1 MNIFV
6 VHQDP
11 KTSAQQL
18 CDKHVVKMILESAQM
33 LCSAYPN
40 GDAPY
45 KRAFYNHPCTIWARE
60 SQENYEWLLDHAYA
74 MCQEYTRRY
83 SKVHKSIHAI
93 EWCGKNQAKLELP
106 KRFIVAIDSAA
117 MRSGA
122 DSTDDYLQDW
132 RHSEPQI
139 ISENLER
146 EAEALCNELEQL
158 YDKERLRD
166 LVSKGGFENE

>member
-6 VHQDP
+6 IDQDP
-11 KTSAQQL
+11 KTAAQQL

-83 SKVHKSIHAI
+83 GKVHKSIYAI
-93 EWCGKNQAKLELP
+93 EWCGKNYVKLRLPQKGLTKFAQAMPEQYKNKCSITAYRSYYNGEKAGFATWKTRKSP
-106 KRFIVAIDSAA
+106 KWFVKA
-117 MRSGA
+117 
-122 DSTDDYLQDW
+122 
-132 RHSEPQI
+132 
-139 ISENLER
+139 
-146 EAEALCNELEQL
+146 
-158 YDKERLRD
+158 
-166 LVSKGGFENE
+166 

>member
-1 MNIFV
+1 MNIFFL
-6 VHQDP
+6 HRNP
-11 KTSAQQL
+11 NKCARYH

-83 SKVHKSIHAI
+83 GKVHKSLDTIQ
-93 EWCGKNQAKLELP
+93 WCGSNYHKLNIPRKGLTKFAQAMPEEYKNEDAVKAY
-106 KRFIVAIDSAA
+106 RAY
-117 MRSGA
+117 
-122 DSTDDYLQDW
+122 YLGEKTAFATW
-132 RHSEPQI
+132 KNSETPYWY
-139 ISENLER
+139 EEV
-146 EAEALCNELEQL
+146 
-158 YDKERLRD
+158 
-166 LVSKGGFENE
+166 LV

>member
-83 SKVHKSIHAI
+83 GKVHKSINAI

-106 KRFIVAIDSAA
+106 KKGLTKFAQA
-117 MRSGA
+117 MPEEYKNKCSITAYRSYYNGEKA
-122 DSTDDYLQDW
+122 GFATW
-132 RHSEPQI
+132 KK
-139 ISENLER
+139 R
-146 EAEALCNELEQL
+146 ETPKWFVKA
-158 YDKERLRD
+158 
-166 LVSKGGFENE
+166 

>member
-1 MNIFV
+1 MNIFAV
-6 VHQDP
+6 DKDP
-11 KTSAQQL
+11 KISAQQL

-83 SKVHKSIHAI
+83 GKVHKSIDAI
-93 EWCGKNQAKLELP
+93 EWCGKNYIKLRLPRKGLTKFAQAMPEQYKNKCSVTAYRSYYNGEKAGFATWKTRKSP
-106 KRFIVAIDSAA
+106 KCFVKA
-117 MRSGA
+117 
-122 DSTDDYLQDW
+122 
-132 RHSEPQI
+132 
-139 ISENLER
+139 
-146 EAEALCNELEQL
+146 
-158 YDKERLRD
+158 
-166 LVSKGGFENE
+166 